1 MKCKSQYSINLIK
14 SLNKYMPINTKVWTN
29 AANTETGKFVEII
42 NDARFPATSA
52 FTDPSFGPSQIVEY
66 PKYAV
71 LVKNIDDTSTNFN
84 GNYNMASDAFGR
96 MRTASPLTLF
106 DSSHR
111 YADNSLWATLTA
123 GTTTNSTSAYFNQN
137 QGLIE
142 LQVDA
147 LSGSKIY
154 RETTKIFS
162 YQPGKS
168 LQILN
173 TFTFNQAKTNLRQR
187 VGYFGNDNGIY
198 LELDDNTLYMV
209 ERSIT
214 SGSLSN
220 TRVPQSQWNVDR
232 LNGSGQ
238 SGLTLDITKAQIF
251 WIDIEWLGLG
261 TVRTGFVINGQF
273 VPCHYFH
280 HANVI
285 DSTYITTGSLPLRYE
300 IENKA
305 ATSSSSKL
313 KQVCSTVISEG
324 GYELRGL
331 QQAVGTEITAPKSL
345 AVAGTFYPVV
355 SLRLKSTRQDAIVIL
370 TALSVM
376 GLDTGIY
383 NWRVVAS
390 GTTSGGT
397 WTDAGANSAVEYKLD
412 GTGLSGGRV
421 LASGYLTSNAQGSTS
436 IDILKEALFKF
447 QLERNSFTGT
457 PYELTLAVTASTA
470 TEYVHGSIDWEEISR

>member
-1 MKCKSQYSINLIK
+1 MA
-14 SLNKYMPINTKVWTN
+14 INTKVWTN
-29 AANTETGKFVEII
+29 AANTESGKFVEIV

-52 FTDPSFGPSQIVEY
+52 VSDPSFGPAQIVEY

-71 LVKNIDDTSTNFN
+71 LVKNIDDTSTNFS

-96 MRTASPLTLF
+96 TRTSSPLTLF

-111 YADNSLWATLTA
+111 YADNNLWSTLSG
-123 GTTTNSTSAYFNQN
+123 GTTTTSASAQFIQT
-137 QGLIE
+137 QGIVE
-142 LQVDA
+142 LKVDA

-154 RETTKIFS
+154 RETAKVFA

-168 LQILN
+168 LQILS

-187 VGYFGNDNGIY
+187 VGYFGTDNGIY

-214 SGSLSN
+214 SGSLVEN
-220 TRVPQSQWNVDR
+220 RIPQSQWNVDK
-232 LNGSGQ
+232 LDGSGP
-238 SGLTLDITKAQIF
+238 SGLTLDITKAQIL
-251 WIDIEWLGLG
+251 WADIEWLGLG

-280 HANVI
+280 HANLI
-285 DSTYITTGSLPLRYE
+285 ETTYITTGSLPLRYE

-305 ATSSSSKL
+305 ATSGPSKL

-331 QQAVGTEITAPKSL
+331 QQAVGTAITAPKSL
-345 AVAGTFYPVV
+345 ATSGTFYPVV
-355 SLRLKSTRQDAIVIL
+355 SIRLKSTRLDAIVIL
-370 TALSVM
+370 TALSLM
-376 GLDTGIY
+376 GVATGIY
-383 NWRVVAS
+383 NWKVIAS

-397 WTDAGANSAVEYKLD
+397 WTDAGVNSAVEYKLD
-412 GTGLSGGRV
+412 GTGISGGRV
-421 LASGYLTSNAQGSTS
+421 LASGYFTSNTQGATS

-447 QLERNSFTGT
+447 QLERNSFTST
-457 PYELTLAVTASTA
+457 PYELTLAVTASTN
-470 TEYVHGSIDWEEISR
+470 TEVVHGSMDWEEINR